1 MTFFNENGTA
11 HDATEDCI
19 LAYIDTA
26 VTRKKG
32 KFIPAIALYGMF
44 IKRTGADV
52 SAKRFFRI
60 LEKADYRPRPALG
73 GDYYENLSFKT
84 GATS

>member
-1 MTFFNENGTA
+1 MTFFNDDGSVRN
-11 HDATEDCI
+11 HTEDSI
-19 LAYIDTA
+19 RTFLDTA

-52 SAKRFFRI
+52 PAKRFFRI
-60 LEKADYRPRPALG
+60 LEDNGYHSRPALG
-73 GDYYENLSFKT
+73 GDYFENLSFKEE
-84 GATS
+84 

>member
-11 HDATEDCI
+11 HDATEASI

-52 SAKRFFRI
+52 PAKRFFRI
-60 LEKADYRPRPALG
+60 LADNGYHSRPANG
-73 GDYYENLSFKT
+73 GDYYENLSFKEE
-84 GATS
+84 